1 MTGKYV
7 GEVRKTMSIKEELL
21 FDFAVN
27 MPRVL
32 VSGRTTVLDNVKK
45 VMLLT
50 DTEITVFNGHR
61 YTSVVGHDFVITQLK
76 DERMLVAGKVE
87 EIRFFE
93 ASQEDKSRRDRSAPN
108 SK

>member
-1 MTGKYV
+1 MTGKSAC
-7 GEVRKTMSIKEELL
+7 EVRRKMSIREELL

-27 MPRVL
+27 MPRIL

-61 YTSVVGHDFVITQLK
+61 FTSVVGRDFVITELK

-87 EIRFFE
+87 EIKFFE
-93 ASQEDKSRRDRSAPN
+93 ASQEDKDRGDQSARN
-108 SK
+108 SE

>member
-1 MTGKYV
+1 
-7 GEVRKTMSIKEELL
+7 MSIKEELL

-27 MPRVL
+27 MPRIL
-32 VSGRTTVLDNVKK
+32 VSGGTTVLDNVKK

-50 DTEITVFNGHR
+50 DTEITVFNGLR
-61 YTSVVGHDFVITQLK
+61 FTSVKGHDFVITELK

-93 ASQEDKSRRDRSAPN
+93 APQEDKNRGNESVRN

>member
-1 MTGKYV
+1 
-7 GEVRKTMSIKEELL
+7 MSIKEELL

-50 DTEITVFNGHR
+50 DTEITVFNGQR
-61 YTSVVGHDFVITQLK
+61 YTSIAGHDFVITQLK

-93 ASQEDKSRRDRSAPN
+93 ASQEDKDRRDESARN

>member
-1 MTGKYV
+1 
-7 GEVRKTMSIKEELL
+7 MSIKDELL

-32 VSGRTTVLDNVKK
+32 VSGRTTVLDNVKR

-50 DTEITVFNGHR
+50 DTEITVFSGQR
-61 YTSVVGHDFVITQLK
+61 FTSLKGQELVITRLK

-87 EIRFFE
+87 EIKFFE
-93 ASQEDKSRRDRSAPN
+93 TSQKDKDRGNRSSRN